1 MTVLERPI
9 LLVADPRGSLGWLIA
24 AFPIL
29 VGAAGALGVLLGW
42 VVPMVGVLSYL
53 VLAGLVG
60 RHHRGRRFGAANLVT
75 LIRGVGMSLVA
86 GIAAEAWL
94 AALDTRGIAVIV
106 GIGTV
111 CVCLD
116 GVDGKLARSRSE
128 ASRFGARF
136 DVETDAATI
145 LVLSIAVAALGFTG
159 WWVLAIGAMRYLYV
173 AASWAMPAL
182 KIPVR
187 VRLSGRVIAVVQA
200 VAMLACLLLGVLVP
214 RMHLLPSLVAAAAL
228 AALVWSFAR
237 DIAWQVRIARGR
249 VAGVIAEPAPVLV
262 NS

>member
-9 LLVADPRGSLGWLIA
+9 LLVAKPRGSLGWLVA
-24 AFPIL
+24 AFQVL
-29 VGAAGALGVLLGW
+29 VAAAGALGALLGW

-86 GIAAEAWL
+86 GIAAQAWL
-94 AALDTRGIAVIV
+94 VALDTRGIAVIV
-106 GIGTV
+106 GIGAV

-116 GVDGKLARSRSE
+116 GVDGKLARSRGES
-128 ASRFGARF
+128 STFGARF
-136 DVETDAATI
+136 DMETDAATI

-173 AASWAMPAL
+173 AASWAVPAL
-182 KIPVR
+182 RIPVR
-187 VRLSGRVIAVVQA
+187 VRLCGRVIAVAQTI
-200 VAMLACLLLGVLVP
+200 AMLACLALGILAP
-214 RMHLLPSLVAAAAL
+214 RMHWLPSLIAAAAL
-228 AALVWSFAR
+228 AALTWSFAR
-237 DIAWQVRIARGR
+237 DIAWQVRTARGQA
-249 VAGVIAEPAPVLV
+249 AGIVAEPAPVLV